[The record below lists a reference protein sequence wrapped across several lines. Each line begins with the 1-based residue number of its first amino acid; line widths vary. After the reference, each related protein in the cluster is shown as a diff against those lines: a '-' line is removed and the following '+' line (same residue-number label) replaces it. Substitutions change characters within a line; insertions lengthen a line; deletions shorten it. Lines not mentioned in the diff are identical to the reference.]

1 MEPLNKKEF
10 GISAAVGVF
19 LGVVIG
25 IMMSMSMAREYKK
38 CEILKR
44 ENRLL
49 RDMVMFYQEQQVNE
63 NIDSTFV
70 CGE

>member
-1 MEPLNKKEF
+1 MIEPLNKKEF

-44 ENRLL
+44 ENKLL
-49 RDMVMFYQEQQVNE
+49 RKMVMYYQDPSADLNYVEG
-63 NIDSTFV
+63 

>member
-1 MEPLNKKEF
+1 MIEPLNKKEF

-44 ENRLL
+44 ENKLL
-49 RDMVMFYQEQQVNE
+49 REMVMYYQDTTTGLKYVEG
-63 NIDSTFV
+63 